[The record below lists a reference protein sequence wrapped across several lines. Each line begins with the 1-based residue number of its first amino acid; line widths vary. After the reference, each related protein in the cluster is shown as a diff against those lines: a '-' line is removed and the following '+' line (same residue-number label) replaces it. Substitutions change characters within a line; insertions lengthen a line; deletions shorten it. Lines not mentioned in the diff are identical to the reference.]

1 MRSLITV
8 LTAAILANVAAP
20 AIAQDKYVVPVSL
33 RDLDLTTPEG
43 RRVLEKRIAAAV
55 NTVCGEAYR
64 GSVQQ
69 GRELAECRE
78 RAAAD
83 ANRQATR
90 AIALAETVQV
100 ARAN

>member
-8 LTAAILANVAAP
+8 FTAAILANVAVP
-20 AIAQDKYVVPVSL
+20 AMAQDERVVAVSL
-33 RDLDLTTPEG
+33 RDLNLATPEG
-43 RRVLEKRIAAAV
+43 RQVMERRIAAAV

-69 GRELAECRE
+69 GRAVAECRE

-83 ANRQATR
+83 AKRQANR
-90 AIALAETVQV
+90 AIAMAETVQV